1 MNFRQFNAI
10 VDVVNLDFLGVFVG
24 SSCSFSVPPLHRFLL
39 HMAIPLLLGVSLFS
53 AYMTT
58 RACCRTRACG
68 GRQYSNAAVDDLR
81 GGGGDGSGGGGGGDG
96 SGQNQ
101 KIRAAERIQNI
112 RWMTTTKSFMLF
124 LLMMYPRYVV
134 FVVRFRLVVPSTDV
148 FLFFQFGHSSVF
160 RIAMPTNPWHVFTAT
175 RFQCGVLRRRALGVF
190 GACGG
195 MHVGILFWNSIVCV
209 DGVVAQSKTF
219 MEYRQC
225 EKHENR
231 LPIRGAVQTI
241 RTKVLVFRSGKVLFV
256 GRAVVMA
263 THHNISC
270 FHPSFPSFCLF
281 FSTITDRDFN
291 KNGDDWDDCHH

>member
-68 GRQYSNAAVDDLR
+68 GRQYSNEAVDDLR
-81 GGGGDGSGGGGGGDG
+81 GGGGDGGGGGGDDG

-124 LLMMYPRYVV
+124 LLMMYPRYVC

-148 FLFFQFGHSSVF
+148 VF
-160 RIAMPTNPWHVFTAT
+160 VFPVWPLECFPYCDANKSMACIYCNKISMWCVTKEST
-175 RFQCGVLRRRALGVF
+175 RCIWCLRWDACWCIVLES
-190 GACGG
+190 
-195 MHVGILFWNSIVCV
+195 H
-209 DGVVAQSKTF
+209 
-219 MEYRQC
+219 
-225 EKHENR
+225 R
-231 LPIRGAVQTI
+231 L
-241 RTKVLVFRSGKVLFV
+241 
-256 GRAVVMA
+256 
-263 THHNISC
+263 C
-270 FHPSFPSFCLF
+270 
-281 FSTITDRDFN
+281 
-291 KNGDDWDDCHH
+291 